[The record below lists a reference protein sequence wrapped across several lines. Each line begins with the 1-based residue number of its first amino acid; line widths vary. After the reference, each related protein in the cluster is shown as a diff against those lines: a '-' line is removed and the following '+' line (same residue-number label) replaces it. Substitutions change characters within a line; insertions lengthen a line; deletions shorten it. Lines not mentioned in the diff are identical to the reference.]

1 MYLEHSMTDELMDG
15 AHHGTT
21 YGYRKGCRC
30 DPCKEAKRED
40 WQRYKEQQA
49 SQVDP
54 FSDFEGQQEPD
65 QIAEMVKTL
74 VLKVRC
80 DTCPEWHEAGQ
91 DCPQETL

>member
-1 MYLEHSMTDELMDG
+1 MNDIQ
-15 AHHGTT
+15 HGTT

-40 WQRYKEQQA
+40 WKRYKEQQA

-54 FSDFEGQQEPD
+54 FDDFEGQQEPD

-74 VLKVRC
+74 VLRIKC
-80 DTCPEWHEAGQ
+80 DMCYEWHLGGE
-91 DCPQETL
+91 DCPQGTL